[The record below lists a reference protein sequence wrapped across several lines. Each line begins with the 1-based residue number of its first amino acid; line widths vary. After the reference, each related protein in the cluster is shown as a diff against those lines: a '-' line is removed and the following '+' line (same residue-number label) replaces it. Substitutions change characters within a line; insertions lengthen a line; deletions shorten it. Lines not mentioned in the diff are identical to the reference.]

1 MFVRSLRIKTYGM
14 VESKYWESKE
24 MTEKILRSS
33 FATLFVAVVSAT
45 VVVGAHARSTPTFTK
60 DVAPIFYA
68 NCAECHRP
76 GEIAPMSLLTYEE
89 ARPWAKSI
97 AKNVAAR
104 EMPPW
109 KANPKHGTFS
119 NDMSLTQVEIDTIVG
134 WVDAGAPRGK
144 RTDLPK
150 VPEFTDGWRNGEP
163 DYIIELEA
171 IEVAADEPDFFP
183 NIEVQV
189 DLPEDKWIQAI
200 EFRPG
205 NRQVLHHVV
214 TFLGGGTTT
223 ATSLPDFLAVWAPG
237 TPPAVYP
244 EGMGRKIG
252 KNATITMNMHYHSY
266 GEAAT
271 DRTRVGL
278 YFTDKEPEKAIN
290 GQFAGTVNFRIPAN
304 DNDYQ
309 VDARYVVDEDIQL
322 ISFFPHMH
330 TRGKSMKY
338 TATYPD
344 GRSEILLDVAKY
356 DFNWQW
362 YYYPEEPITLPEG
375 TVLDIEA
382 HYDNSSD
389 NPNNPDPSMD
399 VIFGEGTESEMMFGV
414 FDFIPVDGKY
424 PKPIDITKKLHR
436 VLATYDSETAFQVSV
451 DLGMMKLKSGF
462 IVPKEGDGIW
472 YLPFGRQ
479 LFELP
484 LSNIQWTGNA
494 FHADITLLG
503 KSGIT
508 MDGIVSADGSIEG
521 SFDIGEFDAS
531 DIGGLNPEGFSGS
544 RFAKKV
550 ARQSSD

>member
-1 MFVRSLRIKTYGM
+1 MC
-14 VESKYWESKE
+14 
-24 MTEKILRSS
+24 EKRVVGIL
-33 FATLFVAVVSAT
+33 VAVGAGIVAT
-45 VVVGAHARSTPTFTK
+45 TLTGGAYAADLKPTFSR

-68 NCAECHRP
+68 KCTECHRP
-76 GEIAPMSLLTYEE
+76 GEIAPMSLLTFEE

-97 AKNVAAR
+97 AKNVAAK

-109 KANPKHGTFS
+109 KANPNHGKFF
-119 NDMSLTQVEIDTIVG
+119 NDMSLSQDEIDTIVN
-134 WVDAGAPRGK
+134 WVETGASRGK
-144 RTDLPK
+144 RSDMPRI
-150 VPEFTDGWRNGEP
+150 PHYTDGWRNGEP
-163 DYIIELEA
+163 DYIIELDT
-171 IEVAADEPDFFP
+171 VHVGADEPDFFP
-183 NIEVQV
+183 NIEIQM

-214 TFLGGGTTT
+214 TFLGGGTAA

-252 KNATITMNMHYHSY
+252 KKAKITMNMHYHSY

-271 DRTRVGL
+271 DQTRVGL
-278 YFTDKEPEKAIN
+278 YFADKEPDKAIS
-290 GQFAGTVNFRIPAN
+290 GQFAGTVNFQIPAN

-344 GRSEILLDVAKY
+344 GSSEILLDVAEY

-362 YYYPEEPITLPEG
+362 YYYPEEPVILPEG
-375 TVLDIEA
+375 TILEIEA
-382 HYDNSSD
+382 HFDNSSD

-399 VIFGEGTESEMMFGV
+399 VIFGEGTDSEMMFGV
-414 FDFIPVDGKY
+414 FDFVAVNGKY
-424 PKPIDITKKLHR
+424 PKPIDITEKLDR
-436 VLATYDSETAFQVSV
+436 VLATYNPDMTYQVSV
-451 DLGMMKLKSGF
+451 DLGMLKLKSGF
-462 IVPKEGDGIW
+462 IVPREGDGIW
-472 YLPFGRQ
+472 LLPFGRQ

-484 LSNIQWTGNA
+484 LSNIEWSGNA
-494 FHADITLLG
+494 FHADITVLG
-503 KSGIT
+503 QGGIT
-508 MDGIVSADGSIEG
+508 MDGTVSTEGLIEG
-521 SFDIGEFDAS
+521 TFDIGDLDPREL
-531 DIGGLNPEGFSGS
+531 GGLNPKGFSGA
-544 RFAKKV
+544 RFIKV
-550 ARQSSD
+550 ADRLSSD

>member
-1 MFVRSLRIKTYGM
+1 MLG
-14 VESKYWESKE
+14 
-24 MTEKILRSS
+24 KILRSS
-33 FATLFVAVVSAT
+33 FAALGSGIISVTAVVD
-45 VVVGAHARSTPTFTK
+45 VHADSPPTFAK

-97 AKNVAAR
+97 AQKVEAR
-104 EMPPW
+104 DMPPW
-109 KANPKHGTFS
+109 KLNPNHGKFS
-119 NDMSLTQVEIDTIVG
+119 NDMSLTQGEIDTVVA

-144 RTDLPK
+144 RSDLPK
-150 VPEFTDGWRNGEP
+150 IPEFTDGWRNGEP
-163 DYIIELEA
+163 DYIIEL
-171 IEVAADEPDFFP
+171 DEIAVSAQGADFFP
-183 NIEVQV
+183 NIEIKM

-214 TFLGGGTTT
+214 TFLGGGTST

-244 EGMGRKIG
+244 EGTGRKIG
-252 KNATITMNMHYHSY
+252 KNETITMNMHYHSY

-271 DRTRVGL
+271 DQTRVGL
-278 YFTDKEPEKAIN
+278 YFADDEPDKAIS
-290 GQFAGTVNFRIPAN
+290 GQFAGTVNFRIPAK
-304 DNDYQ
+304 DNDFQ
-309 VDARYVVDEDIQL
+309 VDARYVVDENIEL
-322 ISFFPHMH
+322 IAFFPHMH

-344 GRSEILLDVAKY
+344 GESEILLDVADY

-362 YYYPEEPITLPEG
+362 YYSPDNPVSLPEG

-382 HYDNSSD
+382 HYDNSSE
-389 NPNNPDPSMD
+389 NPNNPNPSMD
-399 VIFGEGTESEMMFGV
+399 VVFGEGTESEMMFGV

-424 PKPIDITKKLHR
+424 PRPIDITEKLHR
-436 VLATYDSETAFQVSV
+436 VLATYDPEIAFQVSV
-451 DLGMMKLKSGF
+451 DLGVMKLKSGF
-462 IVPKEGDGIW
+462 IVPREGDGIW

-484 LSNIQWTGNA
+484 LTNIQWTGNA
-494 FHADITLLG
+494 FHTDITLLG
-503 KSGIT
+503 ASGIT
-508 MDGIVSADGSIEG
+508 MDGVLSIDGSIEG
-521 SFDIGEFDAS
+521 TFDIGEFDARE
-531 DIGGLNPEGFSGS
+531 IGGLNPQGFSGF
-544 RFAKKV
+544 RFENNDTNV
-550 ARQSSD
+550 SSD